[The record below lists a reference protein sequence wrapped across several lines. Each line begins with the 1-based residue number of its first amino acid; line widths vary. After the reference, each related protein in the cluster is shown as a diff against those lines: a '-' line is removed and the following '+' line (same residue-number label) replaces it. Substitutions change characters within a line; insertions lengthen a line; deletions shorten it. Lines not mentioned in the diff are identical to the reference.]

1 MSSPTRASSRLV
13 YRGSLAL
20 PDSHVTLDGIAFSA
34 MLTAQTTLLQNPL
47 ALALESLRG
56 IAIRFVA
63 VINLADIYYDA
74 KATPSIV
81 LDIHPHAIV
90 STVYFQNIFCLRPE
104 HTHSIGVQVA
114 LGDTDATNIVIYAS
128 SVGDNVLRLLAA
140 RITPPPVA
148 LPRPDDPT
156 PRKPPP
162 LLHAKGRDLFLPKPQ
177 FKVPAVP
184 AKTLK
189 RKSSQVDS
197 EVGPT
202 IERRNKDVRVSVLV
216 AFLFVSNIRQTVK
229 GIVVRSIPTHFL
241 PKSHPD
247 YKEVFNWI
255 YRGVCFA
262 VRTDIKLKPVNE
274 ENASRLARVHVGMY
288 VQGADGRKGPT

>member
-1 MSSPTRASSRLV
+1 MIKHAQKWNLPPTSSSTMSSPTRASSRLV

-63 VINLADIYYDA
+63 VINLADVYYDVN
-74 KATPSIV
+74 ATPSIV
-81 LDIHPHAIV
+81 LDIHPQAV
-90 STVYFQNIFCLRPE
+90 LSTVYFQNIFCLRPE
-104 HTHSIGVQVA
+104 QTHSIGVQVA

-128 SVGDNVLRLLAA
+128 PAGDNALRLLAA

-156 PRKPPP
+156 PRKPPL
-162 LLHAKGRDLFLPKPQ
+162 LLHAKGRDLFPQKLQ

-189 RKSSQVDS
+189 RKPSQV
-197 EVGPT
+197 EPEAGPT
-202 IERRNKDVRVSVLV
+202 IERKNKDT
-216 AFLFVSNIRQTVK
+216 IK
-229 GIVVRSIPTHFL
+229 GIVVRSIPTHLL
-241 PKSHPD
+241 PKTHPD

-255 YRGVCFA
+255 YRGACFA
-262 VRTDIKLKPVNE
+262 MRADIKLKPVNE

-288 VQGADGRKGPT
+288 VQGADGRKGQI

>member
-56 IAIRFVA
+56 IALRFVA
-63 VINLADIYYDA
+63 VINLVDIYYDS
-74 KATPSIV
+74 KAAPSIV
-81 LDIHPHAIV
+81 LDIHPQAV
-90 STVYFQNIFCLRPE
+90 LSTVYFQNIFCLRPE
-104 HTHSIGVQVA
+104 QTYSIGVQVA
-114 LGDTDATNIVIYAS
+114 LGDTDVTNIVIYAS
-128 SVGDNVLRLLAA
+128 SVGANTLRLLAA

-156 PRKPPP
+156 PRKPPL
-162 LLHAKGRDLFLPKPQ
+162 LLHAKGRDLFPPKPQ

-189 RKSSQVDS
+189 RKPSQVEP

-202 IERRNKDVRVSVLV
+202 IERKNKD
-216 AFLFVSNIRQTVK
+216 TVK
-229 GIVVRSIPTHFL
+229 GIVVKSIPTHLL

-262 VRTDIKLKPVNE
+262 MRADIKLKPVNE

-288 VQGADGRKGPT
+288 VQGADGRKGSI

>member
-1 MSSPTRASSRLV
+1 MNSPTRTSSRLV

-63 VINLADIYYDA
+63 VISLADVYYDVNA
-74 KATPSIV
+74 APRIV
-81 LDIHPHAIV
+81 LDIHPQAV
-90 STVYFQNIFCLRPE
+90 LSTVYFQNIFCLRPE
-104 HTHSIGVQVA
+104 QTHLIGVQVA
-114 LGDTDATNIVIYAS
+114 LGDTDATDIVIYAS
-128 SVGDNVLRLLAA
+128 SIENNTLQLLAA
-140 RITPPPVA
+140 RITPPPVV

-162 LLHAKGRDLFLPKPQ
+162 LLYAKGRDLFPPKPQ
-177 FKVPAVP
+177 FKVPAIP

-189 RKSSQVDS
+189 RKPSQVEP

-202 IERRNKDVRVSVLV
+202 IERNNKD
-216 AFLFVSNIRQTVK
+216 TVK
-229 GIVVRSIPTHFL
+229 GIVSRSIPTHLL
-241 PKSHPD
+241 PKTHPE

-262 VRTDIKLKPVNE
+262 MVIRCS
-274 ENASRLARVHVGMY
+274 ASSLNIS
-288 VQGADGRKGPT
+288 

>member
-1 MSSPTRASSRLV
+1 
-13 YRGSLAL
+13 
-20 PDSHVTLDGIAFSA
+20 

-63 VINLADIYYDA
+63 VINLADVYYDA
-74 KATPSIV
+74 KAAPSIV
-81 LDIHPHAIV
+81 LDVHPQAV
-90 STVYFQNIFCLRPE
+90 LSTVYFQNIFCLRPE
-104 HTHSIGVQVA
+104 QTHSIGVQVA

-128 SVGDNVLRLLAA
+128 SVGDNALRLLAA

-156 PRKPPP
+156 PRKPPL
-162 LLHAKGRDLFLPKPQ
+162 LLHAKGRDLFPPKPQ

-189 RKSSQVDS
+189 RKLSQVEL

-202 IERRNKDVRVSVLV
+202 IERKNKD
-216 AFLFVSNIRQTVK
+216 IVK
-229 GIVVRSIPTHFL
+229 GIVVRSIPTHLL
-241 PKSHPD
+241 PKTHPE

-262 VRTDIKLKPVNE
+262 MRADIKLKPVNE

-288 VQGADGRKGPT
+288 VQGADGRKGPI

>member
-20 PDSHVTLDGIAFSA
+20 PDSHVTLGGIAFSA

-63 VINLADIYYDA
+63 VINLADVYYDA
-74 KATPSIV
+74 KAAPSIV
-81 LDIHPHAIV
+81 LDIHPQAV
-90 STVYFQNIFCLRPE
+90 LSTVYFQNIFCLRPE
-104 HTHSIGVQVA
+104 QTHSIGVQVA

-128 SVGDNVLRLLAA
+128 SVGDNSLRLLAA

-156 PRKPPP
+156 PRKPPL
-162 LLHAKGRDLFLPKPQ
+162 LLHAKGRDLFPPKPQ

-189 RKSSQVDS
+189 RKPSQVEL
-197 EVGPT
+197 EVGST
-202 IERRNKDVRVSVLV
+202 IERKNKD
-216 AFLFVSNIRQTVK
+216 TVK
-229 GIVVRSIPTHFL
+229 GIVVRSIQTHLL
-241 PKSHPD
+241 PKTHPE
-247 YKEVFNWI
+247 YKDVFNWI

-262 VRTDIKLKPVNE
+262 MRADIKLKPVNE

-288 VQGADGRKGPT
+288 VQGADGRKGPI

>member
-1 MSSPTRASSRLV
+1 MSSPTRTSSRLV

-63 VINLADIYYDA
+63 VINLADVYYDI
-74 KATPSIV
+74 KAAPSIV
-81 LDIHPHAIV
+81 LDIHPQAV
-90 STVYFQNIFCLRPE
+90 LSTVYFQNIFCLRPE
-104 HTHSIGVQVA
+104 QTHSIGVQVA

-128 SVGDNVLRLLAA
+128 SVGNNALRLLAA
-140 RITPPPVA
+140 RITPPPVV

-156 PRKPPP
+156 PRKPPL
-162 LLHAKGRDLFLPKPQ
+162 LLHAKGRDLFPPKPQ

-189 RKSSQVDS
+189 RKPSQVEL

-202 IERRNKDVRVSVLV
+202 IERKNKDVRVSILISLALDILTFDRLSKELSIE
-216 AFLFVSNIRQTVK
+216 AFQHISFLRHIQNTRRSST
-229 GIVVRSIPTHFL
+229 GYIVE
-241 PKSHPD
+241 
-247 YKEVFNWI
+247 Y
-255 YRGVCFA
+255 
-262 VRTDIKLKPVNE
+262 
-274 ENASRLARVHVGMY
+274 ASLW
-288 VQGADGRKGPT
+288 